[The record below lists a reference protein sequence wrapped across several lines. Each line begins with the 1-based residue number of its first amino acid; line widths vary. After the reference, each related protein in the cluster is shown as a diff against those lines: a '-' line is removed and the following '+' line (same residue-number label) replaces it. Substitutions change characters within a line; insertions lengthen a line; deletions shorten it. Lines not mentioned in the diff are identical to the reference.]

1 MKKSRKI
8 VIFLMA
14 YIPFCIY
21 IFKLFTEIRGFKA
34 LGSELYLVKIWTL
47 TIAYLL
53 FNKTRYRK

>member
-21 IFKLFTEIRGFKA
+21 IFKLFIEIRGYKA
-34 LGSELYLVKIWTL
+34 LGAELYLVILWAL
-47 TIAYLL
+47 ALAYLL
-53 FNKTRYRK
+53 FNNTRYRK